1 MKLITILT
9 IVIASLIGS
18 VYAEPKDTKFKIAEI
33 NFSEIY
39 SAIGSQRLSMLDV
52 NPEIKA
58 EIAKLKE
65 KQERLLIEVVKE
77 DDEVKLAMLQSA
89 QQVIQNKMSTIN
101 SILSRTRSSS
111 DYRYQIRE
119 YVSKNYSD
127 EFQIIMDSNMR
138 SSTSNQ
144 LIVSPSVTTQDITR
158 RVIED
163 MQKVLP

>member
-9 IVIASLIGS
+9 IAIASLVGS
-18 VYAEPKDTKFKIAEI
+18 IHAQEKDTKFKIAEI

-39 SAIGSQRLSMLDV
+39 SAIGSSRLGMLDV
-52 NPEIKA
+52 NPEIKS
-58 EIAKLKE
+58 EIKKLKE

-77 DDEVKLAMLQSA
+77 DDEVKLANLQSA
-89 QQVIQNKMSTIN
+89 QQAIQSKISTIY
-101 SILSRTRSSS
+101 SILSRSNSSS
-111 DYRYQIRE
+111 DYRYQIRK
-119 YVSKNYSD
+119 YVIDNYSD

-144 LIVSPSVTTQDITR
+144 FIVSPDVATHDITK

-163 MQKVLP
+163 MMKVVP